1 MNHLFVVK
9 VIGFM
14 HDTVHLKQHSA
25 VHDDLSSRLDPPLGL
40 VCFIFMSD
48 A

>member
-9 VIGFM
+9 VIG
-14 HDTVHLKQHSA
+14 DTVHLKQHSA
-25 VHDDLSSRLDPPLGL
+25 AHDDLSSRFDPPLGL
-40 VCFIFMSD
+40 VCFSFISD